1 MQFLLIIYSNYI
13 FLLTSCMIYS
23 NIYLKERK
31 RDNDKTDEHAH
42 QLKQFNAQKKMIV
55 LLFFGLR
62 NNKNHLIL
70 HNSH

>member
-1 MQFLLIIYSNYI
+1 
-13 FLLTSCMIYS
+13 MIYS